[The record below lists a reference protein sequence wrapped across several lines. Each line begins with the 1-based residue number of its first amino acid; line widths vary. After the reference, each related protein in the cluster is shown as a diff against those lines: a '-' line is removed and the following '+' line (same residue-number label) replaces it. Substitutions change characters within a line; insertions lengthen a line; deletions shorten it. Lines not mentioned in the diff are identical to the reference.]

1 MAVTGALTTTF
12 GLVQGAPATF
22 NEAGYDS
29 LSFTDCGEVTSLG
42 EFGREYQTVRV
53 MNLADGATRK
63 FKGSYDNGT
72 VQVDIL
78 FDSDDAGQTLLEA
91 AGDSATQKYSFKVT
105 LPDGSSGFYFRGYV
119 MSLKRIIG
127 GPDDAIML
135 RCSIEIDENPII
147 EFS

>member
-1 MAVTGALTTTF
+1 MAVTGALTTSF
-12 GLVQGAPATF
+12 GLVLAAPATF
-22 NEAGYDS
+22 NEAGYDA
-29 LSFTDCGEVTSLG
+29 LTFTDCGEVISLG
-42 EFGREYQTVRV
+42 EFGREYTTVRV
-53 MNLADGATRK
+53 MNLKDGATRK

-72 VQVDIL
+72 VQVDLL
-78 FDSDDAGQTLLEA
+78 FDADDAGQTLLEA

-127 GPDDAIML
+127 GPDDAIQIRASL
-135 RCSIEIDENPII
+135 ELDETQIV